1 MKKVF
6 ALMFVLLMGVSM
18 VSCSSDD
25 DSPAAPQFSILG
37 TWKVSKVYINGVEQN
52 EDDFCSYKGTF
63 QFVSPNTYVE
73 NGFEVVGE
81 NCVAKDPIGGTWA
94 KSGNTYTLRLPAG
107 TSSTVL
113 PLTFTPV
120 TNSNN
125 IYKFQF
131 TFTTAGIHTTS
142 VLEYQ

>member
-6 ALMFVLLMGVSM
+6 ALMFALLMGVSM

-52 EDDFCSYKGTF
+52 VDDFCSYKGTF

-94 KSGNTYTLRLPAG
+94 KSGNTYTLTLPSG
-107 TSSTVL
+107 TNSTVL
-113 PLTFTPV
+113 PLNFTPV

-125 IYKFQF
+125 INQF
-131 TFTTAGIHTTS
+131 ELNLSAGGIPTKL
-142 VLEYQ
+142 VFAKQ